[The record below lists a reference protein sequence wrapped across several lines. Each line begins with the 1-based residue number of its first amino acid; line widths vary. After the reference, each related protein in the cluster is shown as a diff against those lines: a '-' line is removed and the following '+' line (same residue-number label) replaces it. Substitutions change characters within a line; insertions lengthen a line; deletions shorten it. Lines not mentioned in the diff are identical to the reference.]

1 MKIRMMHYHATVLNK
16 VVQSLKSFQ
25 KESAGASSLPALK
38 DGLSSSSSTGRGCPI
53 YPQFISMT
61 KHWGG
66 QSLLAP
72 PAITYLPTRSFR
84 AQHGHHLDFASDA
97 QESNAHPACPS
108 SIIARSTTAPR
119 WNGKRSPWPAQDP
132 SWQERPTAVPLA
144 CGTASMDSVMPPDH
158 SRKPVPYYPAPRSQD
173 QPVKQQ
179 RSDPPDTW
187 DQEANSKGGRKK
199 NYQRY
204 PKPPYSYLA
213 MIAMVIQNSPE
224 KKLTLSQILKEISTL
239 FPFFKGNYKGWR
251 DSVRHNLSSYDCFV
265 KVLKDPGKPQG
276 KGNFWAVEL
285 SRVPLELLKRQNTA
299 VSRQDETIFAQ
310 DLAPYILHGQAHK
323 LEEDPSLPLPPRRA
337 PACDPAPP
345 EDPYRPNDP
354 APPEDPYRPKLDSS
368 FAIDSLLHSLRPV
381 SAAGRGNGPGTPGAS
396 IPSPKLTPAHGRSSR
411 PCRTPD
417 TPPHWRGVLPRQEGK
432 RGAPGEPGIGVYED
446 CRPPPHK
453 TSRRSTAPPWELPT
467 SYAKYAPPNVVAPPS
482 MRFNG
487 GPSFLPLGGL
497 PFYSYRGPPAAGGGH
512 FVSHAY
518 WPLLPSGRVPLQAP
532 PLLMDL
538 DSLLQSVPPNKSVF
552 DVLGPSGQS
561 PHPPQGQYGLQSGPP
576 LARYPQY

>member
-1 MKIRMMHYHATVLNK
+1 MD
-16 VVQSLKSFQ
+16 QSDARFVIIKGNPFG

-38 DGLSSSSSTGRGCPI
+38 DGLPSSSCPGRGCPI

-61 KHWGG
+61 KHWGC

-72 PAITYLPTRSFR
+72 PAITYLPSRSFR
-84 AQHGHHLDFASDA
+84 AQHDHHLDFAADA
-97 QESNAHPACPS
+97 QEGNAHSACPPT
-108 SIIARSTTAPR
+108 IIARSTPAPR
-119 WNGKRSPWPAQDP
+119 WNGKHYPWPAQDP
-132 SWQERPTAVPLA
+132 SRQERPAAVSVA
-144 CGTASMDSVMPPDH
+144 CGTASMDSAMPQEH
-158 SRKPVPYYPAPRSQD
+158 SRQPAPYPAPSRSQD

-179 RSDPPDTW
+179 RSDHPDTW
-187 DQEANSKGGRKK
+187 DQEGNSKGGRKK

-276 KGNFWAVEL
+276 KGNFWVVEL

-299 VSRQDETIFAQ
+299 VSRRDETIFAQ
-310 DLAPYILHGQAHK
+310 DLAPYILHGHAHK
-323 LEEDPSLPLPPRRA
+323 PEEDSALPLPPAA
-337 PACDPAPP
+337 PAVCGPPPA
-345 EDPYRPNDP
+345 
-354 APPEDPYRPKLDSS
+354 EDPYRPKLDSS
-368 FAIDSLLHSLRPV
+368 FAIDSLLHSLRPA
-381 SAAGRGNGPGTPGAS
+381 SAAGEGDRAPDHWGPPPARPALHLPHRPPRPRTRTGGACSHPRGNAPPPQGGA
-396 IPSPKLTPAHGRSSR
+396 GR
-411 PCRTPD
+411 
-417 TPPHWRGVLPRQEGK
+417 GG
-432 RGAPGEPGIGVYED
+432 YED

-453 TSRRSTAPPWELPT
+453 ASRRSAAPPWELPT

-497 PFYSYRGPPAAGGGH
+497 PFYSYRGAPAGGGGGH
-512 FVSHAY
+512 FVSHTY

-552 DVLGPSGQS
+552 DVLGPSAPS
-561 PHPPQGQYGLQSGPP
+561 PHPPQGQYGLQSAPP
-576 LARYPQY
+576 RTRYPQY